1 MIKMSSIDVKNK
13 IRLDIKEFEEVIV
26 INDDTSATTL
36 VQELRQMASFGPESK
51 FHPNFDQKPLKC
63 IWVKS
68 LVFEIHYFWDKWLMP
83 FLNSKTSVCG
93 SSGPFTHPSLGF
105 EMFKISTE
113 SFPALPY
120 MRSPS

>member
-13 IRLDIKEFEEVIV
+13 IRLNIKEFEEVIV

-68 LVFEIHYFWDKWLMP
+68 LVLKIHYFWDKWLMP
-83 FLNSKTSVCG
+83 FLKLKKTSVWLLNHHQVDFLHFLQFLFCLF
-93 SSGPFTHPSLGF
+93 SK
-105 EMFKISTE
+105 EID
-113 SFPALPY
+113 
-120 MRSPS
+120 